1 MKKAIQAMGEIPMW
15 TPILHRPSKTTQG
28 SVFAVP
34 DDKYPDRQS
43 TKDTERTRR
52 LVHLGRTLAYVA
64 CVKKGGSTVVERN
77 VPNGPTATVQE

>member
-1 MKKAIQAMGEIPMW
+1 MGEIPMW

-34 DDKYPDRQS
+34 DDKYPGRQS

-52 LVHLGRTLAYVA
+52 LVHLGRSLAYVA
-64 CVKKGGSTVVERN
+64 CVKKGGDAVVTCNASNR
-77 VPNGPTATVQE
+77 PTATVQE